1 MENYL
6 KSRDR
11 KTPFILRYGST
22 GSQYSKRGNPFGKT
36 VKIGNG
42 SKNYIVSN
50 DLQQINQFLVC
61 AWILSYRCFQ
71 CMAIAKIQIN
81 KDRLYNLTC

>member
-50 DLQQINQFLVC
+50 DL
-61 AWILSYRCFQ
+61 
-71 CMAIAKIQIN
+71 
-81 KDRLYNLTC
+81 